1 VDEEDNSELAD
12 AAGKS
17 AVTEETIA
25 ADPRISAKEELEV
38 IDLSS
43 DPSIQ
48 RPVSISASLSASERT
63 QLVALLKEYQDIF
76 AWQYNEMP
84 GIDPTLVAHS
94 LNVEPGAKPVVQ
106 PMRTFHPEVEA
117 QISQE
122 VQKLLSAGFIKP
134 IQHPRWLSNIV
145 PVKKKNGQI
154 RCCVDFRDLNKA
166 CPKDEFPLP
175 NMDLLIDSTA
185 GHAMF
190 SFMDGFSG
198 YNQILMSPKDAEKT
212 AFRTPIGNFYY
223 TVMPFG
229 LKNAGATYQRT
240 MTAMFHDMMHR
251 EIEDYVDDIVVKSK
265 KREDHLA
272 VLRRVFERCRL
283 YKLKMNPLKCAFG
296 VAAGKFLGFLVH
308 QRGIDVDPT
317 RASAI
322 ASMKPPTTH
331 KELKSFLGK
340 LSYIRRFIPGLAAV
354 TSTFAPL
361 LKKGVPFH
369 WSLECQ
375 QAFERVQD
383 IMAKLPTVCA
393 PIFGKPLRLYLASNN
408 QAIGALI
415 AQEDNEGVEQPI
427 YYVSRALKDAE
438 TRYSGAERSCLAL
451 IYASQR
457 LRHYFLAHKVQ
468 LMTKSHPI
476 RSLLQRPMLTG
487 RLAQWLLQLSQYEI
501 IAETPTAIKSQAI
514 ADLLAQ
520 FPGED
525 SSFISDEVPGEVNE
539 VLMAD
544 VTDATWTLRFDG
556 SSTAASSGAGIVLF
570 RNDGEAIP
578 KSFKLD
584 FPCSNNVAQYETYLT
599 GLAVAWEMGIKH
611 LKVVGDSNLIVCQ
624 ARGEFSLKEPSLA
637 PYRAL
642 AQKLEEKFATFE
654 IEHAQRNEN
663 RYADALAT
671 LGSQMAF
678 EGQKIDITINKKA
691 KPITESLKEEFEELS
706 LDEEDWRM
714 PLKTKLVSP
723 VAAADFKEI
732 KDYTLISGELHRRLP
747 GGILARCISIQE
759 AKRKL
764 IEIHEK
770 TCEGGGEISLYRRLQ
785 RLGYY
790 WPNMSREAADLQS
803 QCSTCQLR
811 HDNEEVYTLLLPP
824 ICPIPRRNSAT
835 NPQGSIPPQEISIEI
850 LCGRRD
856 FIPKRLPWRTTTV
869 SQYIRVPN
877 GHERSSRG

>member
-43 DPSIQ
+43 DPNIQ
-48 RPVSISASLSASERT
+48 RPVSISTSLSASERT

-84 GIDPTLVAHS
+84 GIDPALVAHS
-94 LNVEPGAKPVVQ
+94 LNVEPGAKPIVQ

-175 NMDLLIDSTA
+175 NMDLLIDSAA

-265 KREDHLA
+265 KREDHLT

-354 TSTFAPL
+354 TSSFAPL
-361 LKKGVPFH
+361 LKKGVPFR

-393 PIFGKPLRLYLASNN
+393 PIFGKPLRLYLASND

-415 AQEDNEGVEQPI
+415 AQEDNEGVEQPV

-476 RSLLQRPMLTG
+476 RSLLQRPVLTG
-487 RLAQWLLQLSQYEI
+487 RLAQWLL
-501 IAETPTAIKSQAI
+501 
-514 ADLLAQ
+514 
-520 FPGED
+520 
-525 SSFISDEVPGEVNE
+525 
-539 VLMAD
+539 
-544 VTDATWTLRFDG
+544 
-556 SSTAASSGAGIVLF
+556 
-570 RNDGEAIP
+570 
-578 KSFKLD
+578 
-584 FPCSNNVAQYETYLT
+584 
-599 GLAVAWEMGIKH
+599 
-611 LKVVGDSNLIVCQ
+611 
-624 ARGEFSLKEPSLA
+624 
-637 PYRAL
+637 
-642 AQKLEEKFATFE
+642 
-654 IEHAQRNEN
+654 
-663 RYADALAT
+663 
-671 LGSQMAF
+671 
-678 EGQKIDITINKKA
+678 
-691 KPITESLKEEFEELS
+691 
-706 LDEEDWRM
+706 
-714 PLKTKLVSP
+714 
-723 VAAADFKEI
+723 
-732 KDYTLISGELHRRLP
+732 
-747 GGILARCISIQE
+747 
-759 AKRKL
+759 
-764 IEIHEK
+764 
-770 TCEGGGEISLYRRLQ
+770 
-785 RLGYY
+785 
-790 WPNMSREAADLQS
+790 
-803 QCSTCQLR
+803 
-811 HDNEEVYTLLLPP
+811 
-824 ICPIPRRNSAT
+824 
-835 NPQGSIPPQEISIEI
+835 
-850 LCGRRD
+850 
-856 FIPKRLPWRTTTV
+856 
-869 SQYIRVPN
+869 
-877 GHERSSRG
+877 